1 VSGIMPRPARAMA
14 LLAMLSLSG
23 FGASGPISTAYA
35 DDCLVAPNSA
45 APKSSHWYYRIDRVK
60 KLRCWYL
67 HALDEAGHQSVAGA
81 RPGIAS
87 SVRLQSTDARSASQP
102 GPSVG
107 APISLTLADSP
118 RPVNKP
124 TVKSHPVTSTV
135 RNPDAESSGREDFA
149 QSIPQAQA
157 LQDSLQA
164 EGSNPLTK
172 SAALNA
178 TPAANFEGNG
188 REGSPAASISQTPTL
203 QRDAP
208 EAEGSNPTPMSAPP
222 YATPNADV
230 EGSGPEGAA
239 ASPTNPAHVIGPSA
253 DGAEEINEAYLM
265 FKSGDQASDA
275 AESTIEATN
284 THPLIVLGHK
294 WNINSMG
301 LPAAMPTAGETIAI
315 LLFGMAVA
323 GMLSGILLMIV
334 QTRRERSAD
343 HPEPSLI
350 DDRHQL
356 DARETDLEAV
366 LLANMMALRPPRL
379 KRSNVAKPFLP

>member
-1 VSGIMPRPARAMA
+1 MSGIIPRPVRAMV

-23 FGASGPISTAYA
+23 FGASGPVSTAYA
-35 DDCLVAPNSA
+35 DDCLAAPNSA
-45 APKSSHWYYRIDRVK
+45 APQGSHWYYRIEHAT
-60 KLRCWYL
+60 KLKCWYL
-67 HALDEAGHQSVAGA
+67 HVLDEAGHQSVAGA

-118 RPVNKP
+118 RRVNKS

-157 LQDSLQA
+157 LQNSSQA
-164 EGSNPLTK
+164 EGSNRLTK
-172 SAALNA
+172 SAALDV

-230 EGSGPEGAA
+230 EGSGPEVAA
-239 ASPTNPAHVIGPSA
+239 ASPTAQAPVSQKNSSQANESNPADVIGPSA
-253 DGAEEINEAYLM
+253 DGAEEVNDAYLM
-265 FKSGDQASDA
+265 FKSADQASDA

-301 LPAAMPTAGETIAI
+301 LPAAMPT
-315 LLFGMAVA
+315 
-323 GMLSGILLMIV
+323 
-334 QTRRERSAD
+334 
-343 HPEPSLI
+343 
-350 DDRHQL
+350 
-356 DARETDLEAV
+356 
-366 LLANMMALRPPRL
+366 
-379 KRSNVAKPFLP
+379 

>member
-1 VSGIMPRPARAMA
+1 M
-14 LLAMLSLSG
+14 
-23 FGASGPISTAYA
+23 
-35 DDCLVAPNSA
+35 
-45 APKSSHWYYRIDRVK
+45 
-60 KLRCWYL
+60 
-67 HALDEAGHQSVAGA
+67 
-81 RPGIAS
+81 
-87 SVRLQSTDARSASQP
+87 
-102 GPSVG
+102 
-107 APISLTLADSP
+107 
-118 RPVNKP
+118 
-124 TVKSHPVTSTV
+124 
-135 RNPDAESSGREDFA
+135 
-149 QSIPQAQA
+149 
-157 LQDSLQA
+157 
-164 EGSNPLTK
+164 
-172 SAALNA
+172 
-178 TPAANFEGNG
+178 
-188 REGSPAASISQTPTL
+188 
-203 QRDAP
+203 
-208 EAEGSNPTPMSAPP
+208 
-222 YATPNADV
+222 
-230 EGSGPEGAA
+230 
-239 ASPTNPAHVIGPSA
+239 IGPSA

-265 FKSGDQASDA
+265 FKSADQASDA